1 MLDPMTGSPDAFA
14 AEIKSETQKWAK
26 VIREQKLHI
35 D

>member
-1 MLDPMTGSPDAFA
+1 MLEPMPGSPETFA
-14 AEIKSETQKWAK
+14 ADIKSETQKWVK